1 MIRKFFNF
9 LNGVNNKNLQ
19 GGAEMKKV
27 IIAVVIGAG
36 IMLAGM
42 FATKRLMI
50 PVIPGSEEE

>member
-1 MIRKFFNF
+1 
-9 LNGVNNKNLQ
+9 
-19 GGAEMKKV
+19 MKKV

-50 PVIPGSEEE
+50 PIIPVSDEEE